1 MPAGELAVPRCQAAV
16 LHRDTHRYSG
26 DYRRGNKGFTLRY
39 IKKQCT
45 RKSTDGNEYCTQ
57 HTNANYVYAMNHTPR
72 RYMDS

>member
-16 LHRDTHRYSG
+16 LHRDAYRYSG
-26 DYRRGNKGFTLRY
+26 GKKQFTLRY

-57 HTNANYVYAMNHTPR
+57 HTNASYVYTMNHTPR